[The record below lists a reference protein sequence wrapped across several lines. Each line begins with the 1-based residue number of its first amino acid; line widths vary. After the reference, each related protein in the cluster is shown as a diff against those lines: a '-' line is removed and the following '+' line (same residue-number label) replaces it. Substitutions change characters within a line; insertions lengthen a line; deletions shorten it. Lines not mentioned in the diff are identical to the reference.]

1 MNVYSDREK
10 GILSGLFLSKF
21 DKEGL
26 KNLGFSSFKEAFNII
41 GISLGISPNSI
52 KNYRDEFAPKFSNS
66 RQGWH
71 MREMTNPSKL
81 IFEKFKNFELE
92 DTTKLGCGFDFRLH
106 KENEFICVEVKGLNG
121 STGGVSLTDKEY
133 RVADFLTDKYFLFV
147 VKYFKSIPFHS
158 YYKNP
163 LSQLTFKKIEQ
174 QIVQTT
180 WNANALL

>member
-1 MNVYSDREK
+1 MNTYSDREK

-41 GISLGISPNSI
+41 GILLGISPNSI

-81 IFEKFKNFELE
+81 
-92 DTTKLGCGFDFRLH
+92 
-106 KENEFICVEVKGLNG
+106 
-121 STGGVSLTDKEY
+121 
-133 RVADFLTDKYFLFV
+133 
-147 VKYFKSIPFHS
+147 
-158 YYKNP
+158 
-163 LSQLTFKKIEQ
+163 TFKKIEQ